1 MVMRVDNMTKD
12 ETKAA
17 LKEALHEWLDD
28 KFVSLGKWSLGGIC
42 AAGLGLMAYFLIV
55 TNGWHK

>member
-1 MVMRVDNMTKD
+1 MTKD